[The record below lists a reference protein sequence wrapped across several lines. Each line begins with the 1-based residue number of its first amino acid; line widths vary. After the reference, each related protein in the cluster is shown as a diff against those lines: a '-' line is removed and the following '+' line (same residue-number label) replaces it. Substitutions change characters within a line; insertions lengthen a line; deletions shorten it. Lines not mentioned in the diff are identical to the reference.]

1 MFAVHVEQSL
11 LSRRK
16 MSSTE
21 APISITVKSAAGS
34 LVTLRAESAEELDQ
48 RVALSLASIAS
59 ATQELEAAVRG
70 SAPVANNPGVPVSPV
85 AGMLAT
91 QLGATVI
98 SETPTPAMPGNGAR
112 VCPHGTMTRIHGLTG
127 KFGPYKGHFCPA
139 KQGDPTKCTT
149 IYVKANSPEFA
160 TFVADQTKA

>member
-1 MFAVHVEQSL
+1 
-11 LSRRK
+11 

-34 LVTLRAESAEELDQ
+34 LITLRAESAEELDQ
-48 RVALSLASIAS
+48 RVALSIASLASAV
-59 ATQELEAAVRG
+59 QELESAIRG
-70 SAPVANNPGVPVSPV
+70 AAPVNTAVPPSPV
-85 AGMLAT
+85 VGMLAT

-98 SETPTPAMPGNGAR
+98 SETPAPAGPPAFVSPGAGAR
-112 VCPHGTMTRIHGLTG
+112 QCPHGTMTRIHGLTG

-149 IYVKANSPEFA
+149 VYVKAGSPEFA
-160 TFVADQTKA
+160 TFTADQTKA

>member
-1 MFAVHVEQSL
+1 
-11 LSRRK
+11 

-34 LVTLRAESAEELDQ
+34 LITLRAESAEELDQ
-48 RVALSLASIAS
+48 RVALSIASLASAV
-59 ATQELEAAVRG
+59 QELESAIRGATPVNTAV
-70 SAPVANNPGVPVSPV
+70 PPSPV
-85 AGMLAT
+85 VGMLAT

-98 SETPTPAMPGNGAR
+98 AETPAQAGPPSFVSPGAGAR
-112 VCPHGTMTRIHGLTG
+112 NCPHGTMTRIHGLTG

-149 IYVKANSPEFA
+149 VYVKAGSPEFA
-160 TFVADQTKA
+160 TFTADQTKA

>member
-1 MFAVHVEQSL
+1 
-11 LSRRK
+11 

-34 LVTLRAESAEELDQ
+34 LITLRAETAEELDQ
-48 RVALSLASIAS
+48 RVALSLASLAS
-59 ATQELEAAVRG
+59 ATTELEAAIRG
-70 SAPVANNPGVPVSPV
+70 AAPVNTAVPPSPV
-85 AGMLAT
+85 VGMLAT
-91 QLGATVI
+91 QLGATVV
-98 SETPTPAMPGNGAR
+98 SESWNEPAAAQAPAFVSPGAGAR
-112 VCPHGTMTRIHGLTG
+112 QCPHGTMTRIHGMTG

-149 IYVKANSPEFA
+149 VYIKANSPEFA